1 MAAQATFTRCL
12 MGLGIGVGLAL
23 SLTVSP
29 ATAQSTAGAGALGNI
44 NQNKDPFSNPSGS
57 TTGVNGI
64 FDLIHQATLG
74 SGKNSEEF
82 RAEQGENLDEAAQ
95 DFRAKQK
102 MLLEQASPAVESKP
116 VAPASSG
123 N

>member
-1 MAAQATFTRCL
+1 
-12 MGLGIGVGLAL
+12 MGTGIGVGLAL

-29 ATAQSTAGAGALGNI
+29 ATAQSTSGAGALGNI

-74 SGKNSEEF
+74 AGKNSEEF
-82 RAEQGENLDEAAQ
+82 RAEQVENLDEAAQ

-102 MLLEQASPAVESKP
+102 MRLEQAQPVTEAKP
-116 VAPASSG
+116 TTPASSG